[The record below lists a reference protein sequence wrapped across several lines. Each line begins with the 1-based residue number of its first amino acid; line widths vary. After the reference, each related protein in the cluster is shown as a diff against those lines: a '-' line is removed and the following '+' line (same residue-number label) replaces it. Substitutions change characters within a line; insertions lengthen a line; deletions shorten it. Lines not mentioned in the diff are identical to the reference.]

1 MKYSKL
7 VALGLAGALSLGI
20 VGCSNNTNDNQKSNI
35 EKSSTQTDTSVTQ
48 ENTENMNRDMYKKRF
63 GELYQTNIARLENYN
78 TYTNIPVQEPT
89 KDYEGNQKYLD
100 DLKAAYKD
108 SETNIQQFVDSLK
121 DVKTDDKEVQ
131 DMNDKLVK
139 QGENLLADIKTKIQK
154 LDDVPADLLNK
165 PEVEFK
171 QGINDL
177 VTDTD
182 NNKNGTDT
190 MDTDFNKML
199 KDVRNTLGIK

>member
-1 MKYSKL
+1 
-7 VALGLAGALSLGI
+7 
-20 VGCSNNTNDNQKSNI
+20 
-35 EKSSTQTDTSVTQ
+35 
-48 ENTENMNRDMYKKRF
+48 MNKDMYKKRF

-199 KDVRNTLGIK
+199 KDMRNTLGIK